1 MQLTIKGIE
10 EGKPIPEKFAFGVP
24 DPKEHMT
31 FGSNNNP
38 EVRWSDFP
46 RGTLSFALIMKDPD
60 VPGDATDANQ
70 EGKTL
75 PRDMPRVDFF
85 HWLLADIPPGLH
97 FIEEGEDSDEVVAK
111 GKPAGPV
118 EVGVRGVNNFTEFMA
133 GNPAM
138 EGEYGGYDGPCPP
151 WNDERVHHY
160 QFTIYALDVSSLE
173 LPKGYRGPDLL
184 AAMEGHVLDQ
194 ASITGTYTLNPDLR

>member
-1 MQLTIKGIE
+1 MQLTITGIE

-31 FGSNNNP
+31 FGSNISP
-38 EVRWSDFP
+38 EVRWSEFP
-46 RGTLSFALIMKDPD
+46 RGTLSFAIIMKDPD
-60 VPGDATDANQ
+60 VPGDAADANQ

-133 GNPAM
+133 GDPAM

-160 QFTIYALDVSSLE
+160 QFTIYALDVSSLD
-173 LPKGYRGPDLL
+173 LPKNYRGPDLL